1 MNLKRM
7 PFWFLLFFFLSITA
21 SAQQATKADIEAL
34 ATKVSSIEKTVN
46 KIDQRL
52 ITVEKT
58 VNDMDKRLISLE
70 TTVREM
76 DRRLTNQIDQLDKR
90 LTNQIDQLD
99 KRLTTS
105 INILIGIILAAIALP
120 QVLGYLQSKRERQ
133 ETQQQIQDLQ
143 VEMRQEIRDLGERLE
158 QQLQMMF
165 DKLNQH
171 EQEIDELKSRRIVT
185 PS

>member
-7 PFWFLLFFFLSITA
+7 PFWFILFFSLSITA

-70 TTVREM
+70 IIVKEMDKRITVR
-76 DRRLTNQIDQLDKR
+76 
-90 LTNQIDQLD
+90 
-99 KRLTTS
+99 
-105 INILIGIILAAIALP
+105 INVLFWAMGTLIGVVLATITL
-120 QVLGYLQSKRERQ
+120 QVLGFLQSKRERA
-133 ETQQQIQDLQ
+133 EIQQQI
-143 VEMRQEIRDLGERLE
+143 RDQRAE
-158 QQLQMMF
+158 
-165 DKLNQH
+165 
-171 EQEIDELKSRRIVT
+171 T
-185 PS
+185 